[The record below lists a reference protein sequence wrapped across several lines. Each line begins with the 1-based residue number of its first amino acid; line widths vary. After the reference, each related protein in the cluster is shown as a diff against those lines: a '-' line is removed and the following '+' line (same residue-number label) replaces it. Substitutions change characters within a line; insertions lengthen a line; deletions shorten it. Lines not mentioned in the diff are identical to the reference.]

1 MIDGSVKKAS
11 ITLESDI
18 RYLKG
23 IGGKR
28 SAALRDV
35 GVEKLI
41 DLLYYAPAKN
51 IDRSMVVSVAK
62 LRKNWW
68 EFQRINAVTFIGR
81 VVDKKILV
89 SSGGRQ
95 ILEIVIDDGTG

>member
-41 DLLYYAPAKN
+41 DLLYYAPAK
-51 IDRSMVVSVAK
+51 
-62 LRKNWW
+62 
-68 EFQRINAVTFIGR
+68 
-81 VVDKKILV
+81 
-89 SSGGRQ
+89 
-95 ILEIVIDDGTG
+95 

>member
-1 MIDGSVKKAS
+1 M
-11 ITLESDI
+11 
-18 RYLKG
+18 
-23 IGGKR
+23 
-28 SAALRDV
+28 
-35 GVEKLI
+35 
-41 DLLYYAPAKN
+41 LYYAPAKY

-95 ILEIVIDDGTG
+95 ILEFVIDDGTGRLSCTWFYKIEYFKRQFEFGELVAVFG